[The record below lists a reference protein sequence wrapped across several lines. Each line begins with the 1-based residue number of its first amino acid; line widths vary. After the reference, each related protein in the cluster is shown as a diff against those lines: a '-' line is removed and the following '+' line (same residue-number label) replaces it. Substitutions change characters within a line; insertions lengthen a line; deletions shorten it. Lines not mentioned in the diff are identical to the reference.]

1 MLYQRKSHI
10 GIRDYAPYGCKW
22 EGKEVVICPLPMRQK
37 IHNAMGKHADK
48 KGECRS
54 IQQERQ
60 GEEWSH
66 DDKRMQGNRYG
77 MQRRVVQENMECRS
91 HGRVRQVFQIVR
103 HKA

>member
-60 GEEWSH
+60 GEESL
-66 DDKRMQGNRYG
+66 RYATPSG
-77 MQRRVVQENMECRS
+77 AGEYGVPQPW
-91 HGRVRQVFQIVR
+91 
-103 HKA
+103 